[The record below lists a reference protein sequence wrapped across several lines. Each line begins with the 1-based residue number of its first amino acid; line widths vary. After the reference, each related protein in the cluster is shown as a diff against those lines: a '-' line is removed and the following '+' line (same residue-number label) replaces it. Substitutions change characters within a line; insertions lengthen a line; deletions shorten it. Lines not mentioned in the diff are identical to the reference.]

1 VFTANLREITVYFND
16 TIPIKLSKKM
26 QETKLMAIASEY
38 TAFSPQKLFHLTS
51 VNVRGVQ
58 LDVNYQTEESSIFF
72 RIANGNLDV
81 NVSDEF
87 SVEMERITKK
97 KPPNE
102 TTIQMIFT
110 GFDEYNSSRDPNR
123 NISPV
128 FKDLLRY
135 PEQGRLYIG
144 FSTHQTT
151 GCCCHLA
158 ARVIPTVCILRN
170 CFMISI
176 FLFLFN

>member
-1 VFTANLREITVYFND
+1 VFTVNLREISVYFND
-16 TIPIKLSKKM
+16 AMPIKLSKKM
-26 QETKLMAIASEY
+26 QEPKLMVIASDY
-38 TAFSPQKLFHLTS
+38 DVFSPHKLFQLTS
-51 VNVRGVQ
+51 VDVRDVQ
-58 LDVNYQTEESSIFF
+58 LDVNYQTEESSIFY

-81 NVSDEF
+81 KVSDEF

-97 KPPNE
+97 KPPNK

-110 GFDEYNSSRDPNR
+110 GFDEHNSSRDPNS

-128 FKDLLRY
+128 FKDLLKY
-135 PEQGRLYIG
+135 PKQGRLYIG

-158 ARVIPTVCILRN
+158 ARVIPTVRILY
-170 CFMISI
+170 
-176 FLFLFN
+176 L